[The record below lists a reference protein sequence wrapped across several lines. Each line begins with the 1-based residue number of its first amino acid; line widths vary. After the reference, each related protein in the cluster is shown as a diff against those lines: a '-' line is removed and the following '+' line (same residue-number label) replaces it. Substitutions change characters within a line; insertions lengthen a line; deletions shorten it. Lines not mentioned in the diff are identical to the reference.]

1 MKAGASRGGDDD
13 DDDEQKLFVGGM
25 GKGGGGSGQNVIDPK
40 KIMEAAQQNG
50 AVSAAQHEGGRSR
63 AFMGSGYSMQGDS
76 AAPVERNEDKEK
88 IRHTITFWS
97 NGFSIDDGPLRA
109 LDDEAN
115 AAFLND
121 INNGRVP
128 AEFAGE
134 QDPYVSLI
142 NKGGQAYEPPAASA
156 SARAFVG
163 TGHSLGGSSSSAA
176 AAAAAGATV
185 QAPTETITVDES
197 APTTTIQMRLHD
209 GTRITQRFNLSHT
222 VGHIYAY
229 VASASPGVEFD
240 LNMSFPRKKL
250 EDKAQTIEAAQLQN
264 AALTQSLK

>member
-1 MKAGASRGGDDD
+1 
-13 DDDEQKLFVGGM
+13 
-25 GKGGGGSGQNVIDPK
+25 
-40 KIMEAAQQNG
+40 
-50 AVSAAQHEGGRSR
+50 
-63 AFMGSGYSMQGDS
+63 MGSGYSMQGDS
-76 AAPVERNEDKEK
+76 ADPVERNEDREK

-97 NGFSIDDGPLRA
+97 NGFSVDDGPLRA
-109 LDDEAN
+109 LDDPAN

-142 NKGGQAYEPPAASA
+142 NKGGQPYEPPAASA

-163 TGHSLGGSSSSAA
+163 TGHSLGGSTASSAS
-176 AAAAAGATV
+176 AGATV
-185 QAPTETITVDES
+185 QAPTETISVDES

-250 EDKAQTIEAAQLQN
+250 DDKTQTIEAAQLQN